1 MKPLLYFLLV
11 LSLLGAADAGYLVI
25 QSVSGQAVFC
35 PSISVGGL
43 SSADCNIVLATSY
56 AKVFG
61 LPVAVYGLAAYLL
74 FAVLVLYELK
84 VRFTLQTFSE
94 KKFGGRAATMKL
106 LAAFSG
112 FGVLVSAYFT
122 YLQFFVINALCFY
135 CLVSSGLITLIF
147 IGTVVYNFR
156 YSAKAIT

>member
-1 MKPLLYFLLV
+1 MKLLLYFLLV
-11 LSLLGAADAGYLVI
+11 LSLFGAADAGYLVI
-25 QSVSGQAVFC
+25 QSASGQAVFC
-35 PSISVGGL
+35 PSISVGDL
-43 SSADCNIVLATSY
+43 NLADCNIVLTTSY
-56 AKVFG
+56 AKAFG
-61 LPVAVYGLAAYLL
+61 LPVAVYGLTAYLL

-84 VRFTLQTFSE
+84 NRA
-94 KKFGGRAATMKL
+94 AATMKL

-112 FGVLVSAYFT
+112 FGVLVSAYFI